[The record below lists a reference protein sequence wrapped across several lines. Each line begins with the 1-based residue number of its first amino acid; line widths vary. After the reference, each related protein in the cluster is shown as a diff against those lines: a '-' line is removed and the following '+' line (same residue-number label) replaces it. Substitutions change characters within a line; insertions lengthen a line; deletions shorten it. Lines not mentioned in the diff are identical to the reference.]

1 MRLHTHELAL
11 QRVPPYGLVDSRLVL
26 RHIPMHNR
34 QIALVDLKNGAW
46 CRARVFVSV
55 TTWNG
60 M

>member
-1 MRLHTHELAL
+1 
-11 QRVPPYGLVDSRLVL
+11 VLVDSRLVL